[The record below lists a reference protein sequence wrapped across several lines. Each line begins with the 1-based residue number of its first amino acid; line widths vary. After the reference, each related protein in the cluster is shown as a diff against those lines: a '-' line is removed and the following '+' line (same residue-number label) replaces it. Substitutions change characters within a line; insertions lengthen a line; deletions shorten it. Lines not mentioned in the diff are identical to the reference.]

1 MYMNAAP
8 HVPNIRTM
16 CSEVSHQW
24 GSRLL
29 IIRGLRHLIYNIR
42 YSYIIRKKFSL
53 EYRLSNY
60 TDILIIDWCNCLCI
74 RVVG

>member
-24 GSRLL
+24 GSSSL
-29 IIRGLRHLIYNIR
+29 IIKGLRHPIYNIR
-42 YSYIIRKKFSL
+42 YSYIYKKEFFFGISFIKL
-53 EYRLSNY
+53 Y
-60 TDILIIDWCNCLCI
+60 
-74 RVVG
+74 

>member
-16 CSEVSHQW
+16 CSEVSHLW
-24 GSRLL
+24 GSSS
-29 IIRGLRHLIYNIR
+29 IIIKVLRHLIYNIR
-42 YSYIIRKKFSL
+42 YSYIIRKNFSL